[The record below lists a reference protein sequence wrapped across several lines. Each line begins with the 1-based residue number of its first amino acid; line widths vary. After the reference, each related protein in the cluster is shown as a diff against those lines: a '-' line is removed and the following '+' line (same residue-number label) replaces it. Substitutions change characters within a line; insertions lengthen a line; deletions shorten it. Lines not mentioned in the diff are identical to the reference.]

1 MATSESKSAVNVPDE
16 RVNVALHFNSSE
28 EGSNE
33 VFSNLYTKLYD
44 KNGLRKK
51 KRTIRDPDDFHCY
64 KGNVTGEPYLIYFNL
79 TDFRKH
85 PDKVIVKAELFVELT
100 TPPSKPPFILSLVDA
115 GKKTKLAQVDVLPGV
130 TEQWIVFPMRST
142 VYRWLRLS
150 KSIHA
155 VQLVM
160 EGKIDGV
167 RFPIGEER
175 GVFRL
180 PLLVIYLVRVPMEN
194 HPHAERGRRSKEKPP
209 PEEDMCSRRDLHVDT
224 RQVLGDRVV
233 FPVVYNAYIC
243 TGKCESPHKGHHQ
256 RLFTNHALVQYHMQ
270 VNNSANFICVPF
282 SYSSLAVFQ
291 YVDQRKTHIVT
302 RTFPEMIVSECK
314 CAVVKEKFEN

>member
-1 MATSESKSAVNVPDE
+1 MLLNT
-16 RVNVALHFNSSE
+16 LHFL
-28 EGSNE
+28 
-33 VFSNLYTKLYD
+33 FT
-44 KNGLRKK
+44 
-51 KRTIRDPDDFHCY
+51 
-64 KGNVTGEPYLIYFNL
+64 VTGEPYLIYFNL

-194 HPHAERGRRSKEKPP
+194 HPHAER
-209 PEEDMCSRRDLHVDT
+209 
-224 RQVLGDRVV
+224 
-233 FPVVYNAYIC
+233 
-243 TGKCESPHKGHHQ
+243 
-256 RLFTNHALVQYHMQ
+256 
-270 VNNSANFICVPF
+270 
-282 SYSSLAVFQ
+282 
-291 YVDQRKTHIVT
+291 
-302 RTFPEMIVSECK
+302 
-314 CAVVKEKFEN
+314 